1 MNRLVQLTILLL
13 LLVTGCKT
21 QSDNTDLLRNKIE
34 QILSDKNAVVG
45 VSIIGNNGKDTL
57 SLHGNRRFP
66 MQSVFKFHIA
76 LTALSEIDEGK
87 LSLDQ
92 KIAIGKDELLPQD
105 FWSPLRDENPNGG
118 IFTIERLIQYSVSHS
133 DNTACDLLIRLIGT
147 PKTVEEYIKKCGLSD
162 IQITFNE
169 EEMQAKWE
177 NMFQNWTTP
186 KAASETLKMFYE
198 NRNGLLSKE
207 SYDFF
212 WKTNLETTTGT
223 NRIKGQLPEGTR
235 VAHKTGWSGTNKE
248 TGITAAVNNIGIVF
262 LPNGEY
268 FIISVFVSESKEDF
282 DTNEKIIADIAKVT
296 YEFYAAPIYEDVK
309 AGWYESATGGN
320 FMNGLQA
327 GCSFKKSDL
336 PLSITV
342 NNSHRYEK

>member
-1 MNRLVQLTILLL
+1 MNRLFQLTALLL
-13 LLVTGCKT
+13 LFVTSCKT
-21 QSDNTDLLRNKIE
+21 PFNKIDLLRNKIE
-34 QILSDKNAVVG
+34 QTVSDKNAVVG

-57 SLHGNRRFP
+57 SLQGNRRFP

-76 LTALSEIDEGK
+76 LAVLSEIDKGK

-92 KIAIGKDELLPQD
+92 KIEIGKDELLPED

-118 IFTIERLIQYSVSHS
+118 SFTIERLIQYSVSHS
-133 DNTACDLLIRLIGT
+133 DNTACDVLIRLIGT
-147 PKTVEEYIKKCGLSD
+147 PKTVEEYIKKSGIDD

-169 EEMQAKWE
+169 EGMQAKWE

-186 KAASETLKMFYE
+186 KAASETLKLFYE
-198 NRNGLLSKE
+198 NKSSLLSKG

-212 WKTNLETTTGT
+212 WKTNKETTTGK
-223 NRIKGQLPEGTR
+223 NRIRGQLPNKTI

-268 FIISVFVSESKEDF
+268 FIISVFISESKENF
-282 DTNEKIIADIAKVT
+282 DTNEKIIADIAKAT
-296 YEFYAAPIYEDVK
+296 YDFYTTSTK
-309 AGWYESATGGN
+309 
-320 FMNGLQA
+320 
-327 GCSFKKSDL
+327 
-336 PLSITV
+336 
-342 NNSHRYEK
+342 

>member
-1 MNRLVQLTILLL
+1 MNRLFQLTVLLL
-13 LLVTGCKT
+13 LLVTSCKT
-21 QSDNTDLLRNKIE
+21 PNNRTDLLRKKIE
-34 QILSDKNAVVG
+34 QIVSNKNAVVG
-45 VSIIGNNGKDTL
+45 VSIIGNEGKDTL
-57 SLHGNRRFP
+57 SLNGDRRFP

-76 LTALSEIDEGK
+76 LAVLSEIDKGK

-92 KIAIGKDELLPQD
+92 KIEISKDELLPEA

-118 IFTIERLIQYSVSHS
+118 SFTIEKLIQYSVSHS
-133 DNTACDLLIRLIGT
+133 DNTACDILIRLIGT
-147 PKTVEEYIKKCGLSD
+147 PKTVEEYIKKSGIGD

-186 KAASETLKMFYE
+186 KAASSTLELFYD
-198 NRNGLLSKE
+198 NKNNLLSKT

-212 WKTNLETTTGT
+212 WKTNKETTTGKK
-223 NRIKGQLPEGTR
+223 RIKGLLPEGTI

-268 FIISVFVSESKEDF
+268 FIISVFVSESKENF
-282 DTNEKIIADIAKVT
+282 ETNEKIIADIAKAT
-296 YEFYAAPIYEDVK
+296 YDFYTTTTK
-309 AGWYESATGGN
+309 
-320 FMNGLQA
+320 
-327 GCSFKKSDL
+327 
-336 PLSITV
+336 
-342 NNSHRYEK
+342 

>member
-1 MNRLVQLTILLL
+1 VAILKTDRKQTKEQKMNRLIQLTALLILSLPS
-13 LLVTGCKT
+13 CKT
-21 QSDNTDLLRNKIE
+21 QPDKTNQLRNKIG

-45 VSIIGNNGKDTL
+45 LSIIGNNGKDTL
-57 SLHGNRRFP
+57 SLHGDRRFP

-76 LTALSEIDEGK
+76 LAVLSEIDKGK

-92 KIAIGKDELLPQD
+92 KIEIKKEELLPED

-118 IFTIERLIQYSVSHS
+118 IFSIQRLIQYSVSHS
-133 DNTACDLLIRLIGT
+133 DNTACDVLIRLIGT
-147 PKTVEEYIKKCGLSD
+147 PKTVEEYIKKIGIND

-186 KAASETLKMFYE
+186 KAASETLKLFYE
-198 NRNGLLSKE
+198 NKNNLLSKT

-212 WKTNLETTTGT
+212 WKTNKETTTGK
-223 NRIKGQLPEGTR
+223 NRIKGELPEGTI

-262 LPNGEY
+262 LPNGDY

-282 DTNEKIIADIAKVT
+282 DTNEKIIADIAKAT
-296 YEFYAAPIYEDVK
+296 YDYYTTSSK
-309 AGWYESATGGN
+309 
-320 FMNGLQA
+320 
-327 GCSFKKSDL
+327 
-336 PLSITV
+336 
-342 NNSHRYEK
+342 

>member
-1 MNRLVQLTILLL
+1 MNKLLQLTVLLL
-13 LLVTGCKT
+13 LFLTSCKT
-21 QSDNTDLLRNKIE
+21 QPEKTDKLRNEIE
-34 QILSDKNAVVG
+34 QILSNKNAVVG

-57 SLHGNRRFP
+57 SLNGDRRFP

-76 LTALSEIDEGK
+76 LAVLSEIDKGK

-92 KIAIGKDELLPQD
+92 KIEIGKDELLPED

-118 IFTIERLIQYSVSHS
+118 SFTIEELIQYSVSHS
-133 DNTACDLLIRLIGT
+133 DNTACDVLIRLVGT
-147 PKTVEEYIKKCGLSD
+147 PKTVEEYIKKSGIND

-186 KAASETLKMFYE
+186 KAASETLKLFYE
-198 NRNGLLSKE
+198 NKNNLLSKN

-212 WKTNLETTTGT
+212 WKTNKETTTGK
-223 NRIKGQLPEGTR
+223 NRIRGRLPEGTV

-248 TGITAAVNNIGIVF
+248 TGITAALNNIGIVF

-268 FIISVFVSESKEDF
+268 FIISVFVSESKENF
-282 DTNEKIIADIAKVT
+282 DTNEKIIADIAKAT
-296 YEFYAAPIYEDVK
+296 YDFYTAAVK
-309 AGWYESATGGN
+309 
-320 FMNGLQA
+320 
-327 GCSFKKSDL
+327 
-336 PLSITV
+336 
-342 NNSHRYEK
+342 

>member
-1 MNRLVQLTILLL
+1 
-13 LLVTGCKT
+13 
-21 QSDNTDLLRNKIE
+21 
-34 QILSDKNAVVG
+34 
-45 VSIIGNNGKDTL
+45 
-57 SLHGNRRFP
+57 

-76 LTALSEIDEGK
+76 LAVLSEIDKGK

-92 KIAIGKDELLPQD
+92 KIEIDKYELLPED

-118 IFTIERLIQYSVSHS
+118 SFTIKKLIQYSVSHS
-133 DNTACDLLIRLIGT
+133 DNTACDVLIRLIGT
-147 PKTVEEYIKKCGLSD
+147 PKTVEEYIKKSGIQN

-186 KAASETLKMFYE
+186 KAASETLKLFYE
-198 NRNGLLSKE
+198 NKNNLLSKN

-212 WKTNLETTTGT
+212 WKTNKETTTGK
-223 NRIKGQLPEGTR
+223 NRIRGKLPEGTV

-268 FIISVFVSESKEDF
+268 FIISVFVSESKENF
-282 DTNEKIIADIAKVT
+282 DTNEKIIADIAKAT
-296 YEFYAAPIYEDVK
+296 YDFYTTTTK
-309 AGWYESATGGN
+309 
-320 FMNGLQA
+320 
-327 GCSFKKSDL
+327 
-336 PLSITV
+336 
-342 NNSHRYEK
+342 

>member
-1 MNRLVQLTILLL
+1 MNRLLQLTLLL
-13 LLVTGCKT
+13 LLLLFVTSCKT
-21 QSDNTDLLRNKIE
+21 QYNKTDLLRNKIE

-57 SLHGNRRFP
+57 SLNGDKRFP

-76 LTALSEIDEGK
+76 LAVLSEIDKGK

-92 KIAIGKDELLPQD
+92 KIQISEDELLPED

-118 IFTIERLIQYSVSHS
+118 TFTIEKLIQYTVSHS
-133 DNTACDLLIRLIGT
+133 DNTACDVLIRLIGT
-147 PKTVEEYIKKCGLSD
+147 PKSVEEYIKKSGIND

-169 EEMQAKWE
+169 EDMQAKWE

-186 KAASETLKMFYE
+186 KAASETLKLFYE
-198 NRNGLLSKE
+198 NKNNLLSKN

-212 WKTNLETTTGT
+212 WKTNKETTTGK
-223 NRIKGQLPEGTR
+223 NRIRGQLPNETI

-262 LPNGEY
+262 LPNGQY
-268 FIISVFVSESKEDF
+268 FIISVFVSESKENF
-282 DTNEKIIADIAKVT
+282 DMNEKIIAEIAKAT
-296 YEFYAAPIYEDVK
+296 YDFY
-309 AGWYESATGGN
+309 T
-320 FMNGLQA
+320 
-327 GCSFKKSDL
+327 
-336 PLSITV
+336 TT
-342 NNSHRYEK
+342 EK